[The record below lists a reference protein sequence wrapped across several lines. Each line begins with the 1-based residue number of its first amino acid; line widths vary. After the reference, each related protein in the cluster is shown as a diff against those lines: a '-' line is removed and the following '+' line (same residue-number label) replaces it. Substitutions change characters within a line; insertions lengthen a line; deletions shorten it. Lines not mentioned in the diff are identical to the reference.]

1 MNALSFK
8 KNLLKSNAIS
18 KQLDWILLGILAIG
32 AIARGWGLNFGL
44 PHPDSYPDQ
53 SLSVHLALGYFSGDF
68 NPRIF
73 SYPSFYQYVLF
84 FAYCCYF
91 LFGKLT
97 GRFGA
102 IPDLIAES
110 VIDPTNFYLIAR
122 GISVL
127 LGTATIFL
135 VYIIAKSLFDRK
147 VALVASLFLSLAFL
161 HVRDSHFGLTDI
173 PMIFLLL
180 ISLLFVVRSD
190 RDPSLKNYAISG
202 IFAGLATSTK
212 YNALLSVVPMSIV
225 HFFNILSQRQKQVD
239 GAQLETKTF
248 QLSPRLLNLL
258 LYGAAALGI
267 ILIVI
272 GIFSEQIFT
281 SIITNSQLASVQP
294 DALERAK
301 RVLKAGRSLAIA
313 MGTGSLIVSILFYK
327 IKFLKEF
334 LDKRIAVF
342 GALFFGLFFAG
353 TPFALVEFLTFA
365 YGFLVESVV
374 NMGGK
379 GINLGIGWLYHFKF
393 TLPFGLGWTLFIAAL
408 IGIIILIKLNPRNA
422 AILLSFPF
430 VYYFLAGKSYSVYV
444 RYMTPIVP
452 FACIAAAIC
461 VVWTS
466 DKLSKAFAA
475 KISQTAIAIFLTTLI
490 ILQSAYSVAQFNWL
504 LTQKDN
510 RLIAAEWVLD
520 NLPQNS
526 SYYQTGAFWGHL
538 DLYPLSR
545 LEQRYQES
553 MAKGRIAL
561 AQQLK
566 SRIEYLQKTNVK
578 GLQEWEYDLG
588 AGHFLFD
595 RQQPK
600 GLPDYI
606 IRQEYPVIVTGS
618 ALPEKLEGI
627 LKSQYQLKKSFA
639 AIDINNGE
647 NQFDQADAF
656 YIPFAGFKNI
666 DRPGPNIFVY
676 EKIKH

>member
-1 MNALSFK
+1 MNAMYFK
-8 KNLLKSNAIS
+8 KYFLKSNLLAC
-18 KQLDWILLGILAIG
+18 QLDWVLVGILAIG
-32 AIARGWGLNFGL
+32 GIARGWGLNFGL

-91 LFGKLT
+91 LLGKLT
-97 GRFGA
+97 GRFA
-102 IPDLIAES
+102 TIPDLIEES

-122 GISVL
+122 GISVV

-135 VYIIAKSLFDRK
+135 VYTITKSFFDRK

-180 ISLLFVVRSD
+180 ISLLFTVKSD

-225 HFFNILSQRQKQVD
+225 HFFNILSQRQKQ
-239 GAQLETKTF
+239 LKTKKF
-248 QLSPRLLNLL
+248 QLSPRLLNVL
-258 LYGAAALGI
+258 LYGVAAFGI
-267 ILIVI
+267 ILIVV

-281 SIITNSQLASVQP
+281 SIINNSQLASVQP
-294 DALERAK
+294 EALERAK

-313 MGTGSLIVSILFYK
+313 MGTGSLLISILFSK
-327 IKFLKEF
+327 VALLKRF
-334 LDKRIAVF
+334 LDKRIAIF
-342 GALFFGLFFAG
+342 AALFFGFFFVG

-393 TLPFGLGWTLFIAAL
+393 TLPFGLGWALFVAAL
-408 IGIIILIKLNPRNA
+408 IGIIILIKLNPKNA

-461 VVWTS
+461 VVWIS
-466 DKLSKAFAA
+466 KRLSKAFSAR
-475 KISQTAIAIFLTTLI
+475 ISQTAIAIFLTTLI
-490 ILQSAYSVAQFNWL
+490 VLQSAYSVVQFNWL

-510 RLIAAEWVLD
+510 RLIAAEWVLE
-520 NLPQNS
+520 NLPNNS

-553 MAKGRIAL
+553 VAKGRTAL
-561 AQQLK
+561 AQLLK

-588 AGHFLFD
+588 AGYFKFNN
-595 RQQPK
+595 QQPN

-618 ALPEKLEGI
+618 SLPEKLEGI
-627 LKSQYQLKKSFA
+627 LKSHYRLNKSFV
-639 AIDINNGE
+639 AIDINNRE
-647 NQFDQADAF
+647 NKFDQADAF

-666 DRPGPNIFVY
+666 ERPGPNIFVY
-676 EKIKH
+676 EKINN